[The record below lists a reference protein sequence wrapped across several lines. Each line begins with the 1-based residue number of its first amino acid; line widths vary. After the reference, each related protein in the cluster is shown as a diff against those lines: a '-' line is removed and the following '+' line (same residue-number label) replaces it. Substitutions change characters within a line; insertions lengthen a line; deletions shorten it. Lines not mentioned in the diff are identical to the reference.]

1 LYWDIG
7 KSIVTKQDTLGWGKA
22 IVEILAKRGGR
33 EVVEKQHLLNSPI
46 HIETPQPNTS

>member
-33 EVVEKQHLLNSPI
+33 ELLKN
-46 HIETPQPNTS
+46 NTY